1 MVEGGIGEG
10 RGSASGWCLRNEGRR
25 FLDKSSVNVLATP
38 GKCLAT
44 R

>member
-10 RGSASGWCLRNEGRR
+10 RGSALGWSLRNEGKR
-25 FLDKSSVNVLATP
+25 FLDRSSANVLATP
-38 GKCLAT
+38 GKCLAM